1 MGFLKSL
8 MIRIG
13 ADASG
18 VDKELKRTSKQLI
31 STGREWEKVG
41 ATMTKGLTL
50 PILAVG
56 AAAVK
61 LGMDAVE
68 SENLFNVSMGK
79 MADKAREWSKSMSEP
94 LKLNDYSVRK
104 YMGTMNAM
112 LVSMG
117 QSEGA
122 AFDMSKG
129 LTTLAYDMASFY
141 NLDPQEAFDKL
152 RSGIAG
158 ESEPLKALGILI
170 TDTAAKQKAYA
181 MGIAAVGTEL
191 NDTQKVAAR
200 YALIMER
207 TAMAQGDL
215 ARTIDS
221 PANKLR
227 AMKETLTKIVADFG
241 VNLVNSG
248 AFQSILESLEKIMKA
263 LGNLATR
270 FAMLSPFWQDFIV
283 NAALITAA
291 AGPFVTAIGGMIT
304 WLGNLGLAAIG
315 TKASLSLLFAEI
327 TLIAAAG
334 TALGFG
340 LDWVT
345 DKIGMTGTEK
355 YKPGTSTAK
364 NGEFINGKWA
374 SALDGSKGPYK
385 PGTGPYATNAAGMP
399 NSWFPAAPKLPSS
412 TSASDSV
419 AKAIEDQNKALAEQ
433 AAILAKTENAAKAA
447 AALDTFRSSVKSLAQ
462 AMMDAAKS
470 FANWTGAFDKVERQ
484 QVSGARLATRMQ
496 GQATAM
502 QDWVDAMGQL
512 KGKVGTALY
521 SELLNLGPGAVDQIR
536 ALVNDS
542 DALSSYQSAWQ
553 TKNDLA
559 AGMGNEAGSLNYKA
573 QQVIESQ
580 VNTINVIGS
589 GNVDAIAAAV
599 VKKLRLAGA
608 M

>member
-61 LGMDAVE
+61 LGMDAIE

-152 RSGIAG
+152 RSGISG

-283 NAALITAA
+283 NAAIITAA

-364 NGEFINGKWA
+364 NGEFISGKWV
-374 SALDGSKGPYK
+374 SSLDGSKGPYK
-385 PGTGPYATNAAGMP
+385 PGTGPYATNSAGMP
-399 NSWFPAAPKLPSS
+399 NSWFPAAPKLKGAFTP
-412 TSASDSV
+412 
-419 AKAIEDQNKALAEQ
+419 AIEDDMNAAMIAEAEASAKAAAAAERV
-433 AAILAKTENAAKAA
+433 AKAA

-512 KGKVGTALY
+512 KGKVSTALY
-521 SELLNLGPGAVDQIR
+521 SELLNLGPSAVDQIR

-573 QQVIESQ
+573 QQVIEKQ
-580 VNTINVIGS
+580 INTINVIGN